1 MTGDISIASN
11 PVINFAFKPDGK
23 PIQVAASD
31 NQGGQWQHSFTAPSP
46 TN

>member
-11 PVINFAFKPDGK
+11 PVINFGFKPDGK
-23 PIQVAASD
+23 AIKVAASD
-31 NQGGQWQHSFTAPSP
+31 NQGGRWSHSFNAPSP